1 MSVDAET
8 ISSIVFALGWTV
20 IHSIWQCSLIAL
32 FALAISQLTALNN
45 SSLRCNLYSL
55 SMVICGVWSTLTF
68 SQLYK
73 SRVTQD
79 IIAPTTGRLTETM
92 AAWSAS
98 ELPVEMRF
106 LVWIALFWGIGILFF
121 LVKLVTEVMHSWLL
135 KRHSTEIRNAEWQI
149 TLTRLKKNIG
159 VSRDV
164 AIRLSQKL
172 SIPCVVGY
180 FKPVILLPSSVFLGL
195 SPLQIEMIVLHE
207 LAHIRRNDVLINY
220 VQIVLKI
227 VFFFNPAL
235 LYLSRCTDLE
245 REHACDDLAVQA
257 CGDAFLYARTLQV
270 CAEMNLSVSRQ
281 IAFGNQ
287 LFERNTMLKQRVF
300 RLFMREVKSQ
310 HGFKKTASVFGLL
323 VLSLTIASCSLLK
336 LNEADLDIRGK
347 GVRFEISIKR
357 NGEILAQPVLLSEF
371 GQKASVEV
379 DNQIKIVSIA
389 QKPQGQR
396 SYVESLIY
404 QNGDKGWILIQQLDM
419 SAAIAQ
425 TPSFE
430 YTTPDKQYRI
440 VIKPRLADIPR

>member
-45 SSLRCNLYSL
+45 SNLRCNLYSL
-55 SMVICGVWSTLTF
+55 SMVICGAWSTLTF

-121 LVKLVTEVMHSWLL
+121 LVKLVTEVIRSWLL
-135 KRHSTEIRNAEWQI
+135 KRQSTEIHSAEWQI
-149 TLTRLKKNIG
+149 ALARLKKNIG

-164 AIRLSQKL
+164 AICLSQKL

-180 FKPVILLPSSVFLGL
+180 FNPIILLPSSVFLGL
-195 SPLQIEMIVLHE
+195 SPLQIEMIILHE

-310 HGFKKTASVFGLL
+310 QGFKKTASVFGLL

-440 VIKPRLADIPR
+440 VIKQRLADLPR